1 MRFFKRA
8 LFVWWSAFLNPRLQK
23 ELGKIQG
30 LVLKFWEKSADL
42 SGNPT
47 FFNFKW
53 IKQLKKKFQV
63 SWNVSLPAVVVK
75 NINGKFESPNQ
86 RILVLWRINSDGR
99 KLNILFNKCLHHCFW
114 FFLILS
120 LFETQ
125 NATKVTYIWPY
136 FVCPEPVLG
145 FFCQQKMPPLSEASP
160 SKMGFASRTCCS
172 IQECWPLIAARNC
185 RISFVLSVFPA
196 PDSPLQRQQESRS
209 VKALLHP
216 CQCPSLCLQRDCCLC
231 ASSFSAGRTRPLRMG
246 FQHPK
251 DWL

>member
-1 MRFFKRA
+1 MFTS
-8 LFVWWSAFLNPRLQK
+8 LLL
-23 ELGKIQG
+23 I
-30 LVLKFWEKSADL
+30 
-42 SGNPT
+42 
-47 FFNFKW
+47 FFNFVTFWNSKCNESD
-53 IKQLKKKFQV
+53 LHLTVFCV
-63 SWNVSLPAVVVK
+63 SWT
-75 NINGKFESPNQ
+75 
-86 RILVLWRINSDGR
+86 
-99 KLNILFNKCLHHCFW
+99 CF
-114 FFLILS
+114 
-120 LFETQ
+120 
-125 NATKVTYIWPY
+125 
-136 FVCPEPVLG
+136 G

-209 VKALLHP
+209 VKVLLHP